1 MRSKLILGLIA
12 GLCTAGAALAQSAPP
27 MQQPQANPHAKPQR
41 NFQTLDKNGDGVL
54 SRDEAAGH
62 KWLSKEFDKIDADKD
77 GKLSADELRN
87 YRATA
92 RAEHAA
98 RFEQQFKAA
107 DKNGDGVLTKTEAEA
122 ANMPGLSKHFDQLD
136 ANHDGQLTKQ
146 ELQASLAQ
154 RHARNGGKGA
164 RFEERFKAADK
175 DGDGALTKEEA
186 QAAKLNRIAR
196 DFDQIDANKDGKVTP
211 EELRATMTA
220 HRK

>member
-27 MQQPQANPHAKPQR
+27 MQHPQAYPHAKPQR
-41 NFQTLDKNGDGVL
+41 YFQTLDKNVDGVL
-54 SRDEAAGH
+54 SRDEASGH

-107 DKNGDGVLTKTEAEA
+107 DKNGDGELTKTEAQA
-122 ANMPGLSKHFDQLD
+122 ANLPRLARHLD
-136 ANHDGQLTKQ
+136 HIEANNDGQKT
-146 ELQASLAQ
+146 
-154 RHARNGGKGA
+154 
-164 RFEERFKAADK
+164 
-175 DGDGALTKEEA
+175 
-186 QAAKLNRIAR
+186 
-196 DFDQIDANKDGKVTP
+196 
-211 EELRATMTA
+211 
-220 HRK
+220 